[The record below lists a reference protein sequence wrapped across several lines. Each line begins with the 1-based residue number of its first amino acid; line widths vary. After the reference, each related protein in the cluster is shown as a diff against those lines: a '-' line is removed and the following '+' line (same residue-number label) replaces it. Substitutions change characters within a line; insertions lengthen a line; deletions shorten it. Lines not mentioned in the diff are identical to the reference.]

1 MKNSNTKSSENVI
14 DLNFDYSLFF
24 SLIVKFDLRIYKV
37 EKKITK
43 GYDRYSSL
51 KKGASTSDGKP
62 QLEAVLK
69 AYADSF
75 SS

>member
-1 MKNSNTKSSENVI
+1 
-14 DLNFDYSLFF
+14 
-24 SLIVKFDLRIYKV
+24 V

-43 GYDRYSSL
+43 GYDRHISL